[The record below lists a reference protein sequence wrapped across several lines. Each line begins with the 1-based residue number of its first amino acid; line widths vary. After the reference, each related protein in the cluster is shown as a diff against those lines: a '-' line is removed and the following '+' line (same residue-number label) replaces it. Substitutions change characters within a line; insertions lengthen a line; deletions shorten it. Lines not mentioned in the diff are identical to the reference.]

1 MKTLKDIT
9 HLFSATDFGQLEGSW
24 IEKDRQGYATGE
36 YVRKEFK
43 AAAIERIKAYQESDA
58 VYARDIHGAFRRC
71 KLQARIDEL
80 MDFFNLTPEDLKEK
94 ITVVDK
100 VELKGASMWKE

>member
-1 MKTLKDIT
+1 METLKDLRLT
-9 HLFSATDFGQLEGSW
+9 ERSQAGDTVKLD
-24 IEKDRQGYATGE
+24 IEKIL
-36 YVRKEFK
+36 K
-43 AAAIERIKAYQESDA
+43 AAAVERIKAYQESDA

>member
-1 MKTLKDIT
+1 METLKDLRLT
-9 HLFSATDFGQLEGSW
+9 ERSQAGDTVKLD
-24 IEKDRQGYATGE
+24 IEKIL
-36 YVRKEFK
+36 K

>member
-1 MKTLKDIT
+1 MITLKDLRLT
-9 HLFSATDFGQLEGSW
+9 ERSQAGDTVKLD
-24 IEKDRQGYATGE
+24 IEKIL
-36 YVRKEFK
+36 K

-80 MDFFNLTPEDLKEK
+80 MEFFNLTEEDLRQSG
-94 ITVVDK
+94 VVARL
-100 VELKGASMWKE
+100 V

>member
-1 MKTLKDIT
+1 MITLKDLRLT
-9 HLFSATDFGQLEGSW
+9 ERSQAGDTVKLD
-24 IEKDRQGYATGE
+24 IEKIL
-36 YVRKEFK
+36 K

-80 MDFFNLTPEDLKEK
+80 MEFFNLTPEDLKEK

>member
-1 MKTLKDIT
+1 MITLKDLRLT
-9 HLFSATDFGQLEGSW
+9 ERSQAGDTVKLD
-24 IEKDRQGYATGE
+24 IEKIL
-36 YVRKEFK
+36 K